1 MLDAFKKLFG
11 YEREQ
16 KAAFHVSDEVRKFL
30 KDFTDEALEKREDYS
45 VKLTSVTKYKELKSK
60 PEEFKKEFIFA
71 LINNKNGLAN
81 DGGPWGNS
89 SYWVKDIW
97 SRTLSL
103 SVRSS
108 ELSFSDEE
116 LLNLI
121 KGFVSKKRGYFH
133 ISEWPFNPILSKI
146 QQRSQEEGLNSTL
159 NQCLVVIKSAI
170 SKRSYIYSDEQ
181 KILKRIK
188 SIRQKPTEFSIDTR
202 DKLGKSIDSTIRSF
216 KTDKQ
221 LLFQNLLK
229 HFAKGSEKSTPT
241 ISWLKSSDTQI
252 ENIGKKELSKNFI
265 LWIEAIIGIFQ
276 KIHKDRSYE
285 FRFVSDENLQL
296 LRAAVWSGAL
306 INDKDLNQS
315 IEDLGLWSFKKL
327 LGHGAVSVK
336 LGNGCIYAFSK
347 LPYQDGIS
355 RLTKFRMKIKYPSV
369 RNTIGKA
376 IGRVAKAEGK
386 TMDEIEELAVQD
398 FGLDANYQLI
408 QNFGDY
414 IGLGAIVN
422 SSTFSLLWQNDKGKQ
437 IRSIPKYVKDNYPEE
452 LKDFK
457 KKIKDI
463 QSNLTAQ
470 KSRIEKI
477 FLGKR
482 EWEFDQWK
490 RLYLEN
496 KLLGFFGTKLIWSF
510 TIDNKTTSAIF
521 RSNEFVNYNGVILES
536 FENAKVELWHP
547 VNASVEEVQSWR
559 NWLETNEVKQ
569 PFKQAHRELYI
580 VTDAEKNTNS
590 YSNRFAAHILR
601 QHIFI
606 ALCRERGWGYTLQG
620 QWDSH
625 NTPTLIIP
633 AWKYRIEFWADGVEG
648 SANDSAIFNYLQTDQ
663 VRFYDEESQ
672 VDMAD
677 VPAIVFS
684 EAMRDVDLF
693 VGVTSIGADP
703 NWRDGGEERFHGY
716 WSDFS
721 FGDLAISGKERK
733 KLLENIIPKL
743 KIAGQCSFEGNFL
756 VVKGSLRIYKIH
768 MGSGNILMKPNAQ
781 YLCIVADRSKSKDNV
796 FLPFEGDTTLSV
808 ILSKAFMLAEDTK
821 IKDRTIISQINR

>member
-1 MLDAFKKLFG
+1 MLDAFRKLFG
-11 YEREQ
+11 SV
-16 KAAFHVSDEVRKFL
+16 KDNKVSFTVSNEVKQFF
-30 KDFTDEALEKREDYS
+30 KSFSEEALEKMEGYS
-45 VKLTSVTKYKELKSK
+45 VKLTTVEKYKELKTK
-60 PEEFKKEFIFA
+60 PESFKKEFIYA

-81 DGGPWGNS
+81 DGGSWGNS

-103 SVRSS
+103 LIRSS
-108 ELSFSDEE
+108 ELNFSDEE
-116 LLNLI
+116 LLGLI

-133 ISEWPFNPILSKI
+133 MSEWPFNPVLSI
-146 QQRSQEEGLNSTL
+146 IHERSQNGGLSSSL
-159 NQCLVVIKSAI
+159 NQCLVLIKSSI
-170 SKRSYIYSDEQ
+170 SKRSYVYSDEK
-181 KILKRIK
+181 KILARIQVIK
-188 SIRQKPTEFSIDTR
+188 QKPTEFSIDSR
-202 DKLGKSIDSTIRSF
+202 DALGKSITKTIRSF
-216 KTDKQ
+216 RPNEQ
-221 LLFQNLLK
+221 ILFQTLLK
-229 HFAKGSEKSTPT
+229 DFAKGSEKSKPT
-241 ISWLKSSDTQI
+241 NAWLKSADAQI
-252 ENIGKKELSKNFI
+252 IIIGKNKLSDSFI
-265 LWIEAIIGIFQ
+265 LWIEAIIDIF
-276 KIHKDRSYE
+276 KEIHKKKEYE
-285 FRFVSDENLQL
+285 FDFVSDQNLQI
-296 LRAAVWSGAL
+296 LRAAVWASAL
-306 INDKDLNQS
+306 INDDDLNQS

-327 LGHGAVSVK
+327 RGVGAVSVK
-336 LGNGCIYAFSK
+336 LGNACIYAFSK

-369 RNTIGKA
+369 QTIIGKA
-376 IGRVAKAEGK
+376 IKRVADAEGK

-398 FGLDANYQLI
+398 FGLDSNFQVT
-408 QNFGDY
+408 QKFGDY
-414 IGLGAIVN
+414 IGVGTIVN
-422 SSTFSLLWQNDKGKQ
+422 SSTISLLWRNDKGKE
-437 IRSIPKYVKDNYPEE
+437 IKSIPKYVKDNYPEE
-452 LKDFK
+452 LKDYK

-482 EWEFDQWK
+482 EWKFEQWK
-490 RLYLEN
+490 KLYLEN
-496 KLLGFFGTKLIWSF
+496 MLLGFFGTKLIWNF
-510 TIDNKTTSAIF
+510 TVGNKTTSAIF
-521 RSNEFVNYNGVILES
+521 RSNEFVDHNGVILEN

-547 VNASVEEVQSWR
+547 VSASVKEVQSWR
-559 NWLETNEVKQ
+559 KWLETNEVKQ

-606 ALCRERGWGYTLQG
+606 ALCRERGWAYTLQG

-625 NTPTLIIP
+625 NTPILKIP

-672 VDMAD
+672 VDMAN

-703 NWRDGGEERFHGY
+703 NWRDGGEERFHRY

-756 VVKGSLRIYKIH
+756 VIKGSLRIYKIH
-768 MGSGNILMKPNAQ
+768 MGSSNILMKPNDQ
-781 YLCIVADRSKSKDNV
+781 YLCIVADRSKSKNNV

-808 ILSKAFMLAEDTK
+808 ILSKAFMLAEDIK
-821 IKDRTIISQINR
+821 IKDRTIISQINS